1 MEEIN
6 LLIKE
11 FKNNNHSN
19 FEKFYN
25 LTSKQVYFTSL
36 NILKNHALAEEITQD
51 VYVKFLSE
59 ISSFKEY
66 YNVFSYLTTISRNLS
81 INVYNKNKKIIN
93 DEEIINFAKYDDST
107 IDDLNAQEILSL
119 IEETSS
125 REIVVYHVIF
135 EYTFLQISKIM
146 KVPLGT
152 ILWKYNKTMKYLKER
167 IKLWM
172 KLKTN

>member
-1 MEEIN
+1 M
-6 LLIKE
+6 
-11 FKNNNHSN
+11 KN
-19 FEKFYN
+19 F
-25 LTSKQVYFTSL
+25 
-36 NILKNHALAEEITQD
+36 ILKNHALAEEITQD

-93 DEEIINFAKYDDST
+93 DEEIINFTKYDDST

-119 IEETSS
+119 IEDTSS

-167 IKLWM
+167 IKL
-172 KLKTN
+172 

>member
-11 FKNNNHSN
+11 FKNKNNSN

-66 YNVFSYLTTISRNLS
+66 HNVFSYLTTISRNLS

-93 DEEIINFAKYDDST
+93 DEEIINFAKYNDST
-107 IDDLNAQEILSL
+107 IDDLNTQEILSL
-119 IEETSS
+119 IEDTSS

-167 IKLWM
+167 IKL
-172 KLKTN
+172 

>member
-11 FKNNNHSN
+11 FKNKNHSN

-167 IKLWM
+167 IKL
-172 KLKTN
+172 

>member
-11 FKNNNHSN
+11 FKNKNNSN

-66 YNVFSYLTTISRNLS
+66 HNVFSYLTTISRNLS

-93 DEEIINFAKYDDST
+93 DEEIINFAKYNDST

-119 IEETSS
+119 IEDTSS

-167 IKLWM
+167 IKL
-172 KLKTN
+172 

>member
-11 FKNNNHSN
+11 FKNKNHSN

-66 YNVFSYLTTISRNLS
+66 HNVFSYLTTISRNLS

-119 IEETSS
+119 IEDTSS

-167 IKLWM
+167 IKL
-172 KLKTN
+172 

>member
-146 KVPLGT
+146 KVPL
-152 ILWKYNKTMKYLKER
+152 
-167 IKLWM
+167 
-172 KLKTN
+172 

>member
-11 FKNNNHSN
+11 FKNKNHSN

-66 YNVFSYLTTISRNLS
+66 YNVFSYLTTISWNLS

>member
-11 FKNNNHSN
+11 FKNKNHSN

-66 YNVFSYLTTISRNLS
+66 YNVFSSLTTISRNLS

-167 IKLWM
+167 IKL
-172 KLKTN
+172 

>member
-11 FKNNNHSN
+11 FKNKNHSN

-93 DEEIINFAKYDDST
+93 DEEIINFAKYGDST

-167 IKLWM
+167 IKL
-172 KLKTN
+172 

>member
-11 FKNNNHSN
+11 FKNKNHSN

-93 DEEIINFAKYDDST
+93 DEEIINFTKYVIYVRRSRVLILYRRCGWAT
-107 IDDLNAQEILSL
+107 IFCVHLLFFIHYSL
-119 IEETSS
+119 FIYPP
-125 REIVVYHVIF
+125 RFVV
-135 EYTFLQISKIM
+135 TL
-146 KVPLGT
+146 T
-152 ILWKYNKTMKYLKER
+152 IADNLL
-167 IKLWM
+167 
-172 KLKTN
+172 

>member
-167 IKLWM
+167 IKL
-172 KLKTN
+172 

>member
-11 FKNNNHSN
+11 FKNKNHSN

-93 DEEIINFAKYDDST
+93 DEEIINFTKYDDST

-119 IEETSS
+119 IEDTSS

-172 KLKTN
+172 K

>member
-11 FKNNNHSN
+11 FKNKNHSN

-93 DEEIINFAKYDDST
+93 DEEIINFAKYNDST

-119 IEETSS
+119 IEDTSS

-167 IKLWM
+167 IKL
-172 KLKTN
+172 